1 MENQLQKAFEVY
13 KFVSR
18 AFFIMI
24 SYECI
29 LFYITKNICARIQSM
44 DYLELI
50 KVDVDENDN
59 RQYLSEGEQ
68 VTITIRLPKNLR
80 NSAKKY
86 ADLQE
91 SNFNAL
97 SSAGL
102 IEQLIVKGGLNE

>member
-1 MENQLQKAFEVY
+1 
-13 KFVSR
+13 
-18 AFFIMI
+18 
-24 SYECI
+24 
-29 LFYITKNICARIQSM
+29 M

-50 KVDVDENDN
+50 KVDVDENAN

-80 NSAKKY
+80 SAAKKY
-86 ADLQE
+86 ADLQG

-97 SSAGL
+97 GSAGL